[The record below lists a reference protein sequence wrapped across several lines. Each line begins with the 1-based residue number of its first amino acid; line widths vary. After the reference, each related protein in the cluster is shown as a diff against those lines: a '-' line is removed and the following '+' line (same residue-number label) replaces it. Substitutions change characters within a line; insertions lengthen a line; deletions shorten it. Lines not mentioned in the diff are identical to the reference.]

1 MCLIRKIQS
10 NDSLLEITALLHRA
24 YARLGAMGLNYTA
37 VDQTAEIT
45 AKRIAQGHCYV
56 AELDGELVGTIVVT
70 PTYAENPCQYFTRA
84 GVASVHQFAVDPA
97 TQGQGIGRELLRA
110 CESWAL
116 ESGFQELA
124 MDTAEPAKHL
134 VKLYTNL
141 GYQQVDHVQW
151 PGKVYRS
158 VVLSKIL

>member
-1 MCLIRKIQS
+1 MHRIRTLQT

-37 VDQTAEIT
+37 VDQTEQIT
-45 AKRIAQGHCYV
+45 ARRIAGGHCYV
-56 AELDGELVGTIVVT
+56 AQTHGGVVGTIVVT
-70 PTYAENPCQYFTRA
+70 PTFAENPCQYFTRP
-84 GVASVHQFAVDPA
+84 GVSSVHQFAVDPA
-97 TQGQGIGRELLRA
+97 MQGKGIGRELLRA
-110 CESWAL
+110 CEEWAL

-124 MDTAEPAKHL
+124 LDTAEPATHL

-141 GYQQVDHVQW
+141 GYRHVDHVQW